1 MGLFDFAKDMG
12 KKLFD
17 SAEEASD
24 KLRAKLGGGN
34 PGIADL
40 DVKFDDGVVSL
51 EVKHNLLKPWKNG
64 YLSLVIPKVLQ
75 K

>member
-51 EVKHNLLKPWKNG
+51 EGKA
-64 YLSLVIPKVLQ
+64 
-75 K
+75 